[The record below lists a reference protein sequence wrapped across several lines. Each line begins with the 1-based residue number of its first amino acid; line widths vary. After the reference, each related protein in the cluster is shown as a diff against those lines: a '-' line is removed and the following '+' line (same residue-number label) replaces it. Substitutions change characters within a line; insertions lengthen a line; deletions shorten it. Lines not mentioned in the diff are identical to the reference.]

1 MKQNV
6 RLKELLHNIIDIN
19 FDAEIQGV
27 SCNPR
32 KIREGYLF
40 VCLSER
46 DLKIFQAMTVMSENN
61 LNINVISDPTL
72 ITEMRTIFYPNT
84 KKIYSEIVSRFYQ
97 FKQPEYIAAVT
108 GTNGKTSVV
117 EFCCQIWQNAG
128 YNAASIG
135 TLGTYFDASRRYNN
149 GNLTTPSADDLYS
162 ILRDINN
169 KNIENL
175 VLEASS
181 HGIDQYRIHG
191 LRLRAA
197 ALTNFSPDHLDYH
210 DNMDEYFEAK
220 KRLFYEVLPG
230 GGIVILNADID
241 EYNTLVNIAC
251 ERGNRIIAYGK
262 KGTQITLLKQ
272 TLTSSGQD
280 LVIKMYDKIYNITF
294 PVFGKFQAYNLLC
307 AMAISR
313 LDCGEMNIEKLH
325 SPKGRMEKVNSFT
338 FVDYAHTTDALKQAL
353 LSLKLHFRKKIVLV
367 FGCGGNR
374 DKTKRSDMG
383 KIAQKYADRIIITDD
398 NPRDEDPAKIR
409 HNILLHCPNA
419 LEVGDRKAALKK
431 GLNIAY
437 TEGMILLVV
446 GKGHEEFQIVGDKV
460 FECSDVS
467 VIRSGSE
474 FMK

>member
-1 MKQNV
+1 M
-6 RLKELLHNIIDIN
+6 RLKELLHNIINLN

-40 VCLSER
+40 VCISER
-46 DLKIFQAMTVMSENN
+46 DLKSFQAVAVINENYP
-61 LNINVISDPTL
+61 NINVISDT
-72 ITEMRTIFYPNT
+72 TVTTGMRIIFHPNPQ
-84 KKIYSEIVSRFYQ
+84 KIYSEIVSRFYQ

-117 EFCCQIWQNAG
+117 EFCRQIWQNAG
-128 YNAASIG
+128 SNASSIG
-135 TLGTYFDASRRYNN
+135 TLGTCFDTGKRYNN
-149 GNLTTPSADDLYS
+149 GNLTTPSADDLYA

-169 KNIENL
+169 KNVENL

-191 LRLRAA
+191 LRLHAA
-197 ALTNFSPDHLDYH
+197 AFTNFSPEHLDYH
-210 DNMDEYFEAK
+210 GNVDGYFEAK
-220 KRLFYEVLPG
+220 KRLFYEVLPEG
-230 GGIVILNADID
+230 ETAILNADID
-241 EYNTLVNIAC
+241 ECNTLLNIAH
-251 ERGNRIIAYGK
+251 ERGNRIITYGK

-272 TLTSSGQD
+272 TLIADGQY

-294 PVFGKFQAYNLLC
+294 PVFGKFQAHNLLC

-313 LDCGEMNIEKLH
+313 LDYREMHIEKLH
-325 SPKGRMEKVNSFT
+325 SPKGRMEKVNSFA
-338 FVDYAHTTDALKQAL
+338 FVDYAHTADALKQSL

-374 DKTKRSDMG
+374 DKAKRSDMG

-409 HNILLHCPNA
+409 HDILLHCPNA
-419 LEVGDRKAALKK
+419 LEVGDRKAALEK
-431 GLNIAY
+431 GINIAY
-437 TEGMILLVV
+437 NKGMVLLVA
-446 GKGHEEFQIVGDKV
+446 GKGHEEFQIVGDEI

-467 VIRSGSE
+467 MIRK

>member
-6 RLKELLHNIIDIN
+6 RLKELLHNIIDLN

-46 DLKIFQAMTVMSENN
+46 DLKSFQSIVIINKNN
-61 LNINVISDPTL
+61 LSINVISDSTL
-72 ITEMRTIFYPNT
+72 TTEMRTIFHPNPQ
-84 KKIYSEIVSRFYQ
+84 KIYSEIVSRFYQ

-117 EFCCQIWQNAG
+117 EFCRQIWQNAG

-135 TLGTYFDASRRYNN
+135 TLGTSIYTSKRSNS
-149 GNLTTPSADDLYS
+149 NLTTPSADDLYA

-191 LRLRAA
+191 LRLHAA
-197 ALTNFSPDHLDYH
+197 AFTNFSPDHLDYH
-210 DNMDEYFEAK
+210 GNMDEYFEAK
-220 KRLFYEVLPG
+220 KRLFYEVLPEG
-230 GGIVILNADID
+230 ETTILNADID
-241 EYNTLVNIAC
+241 EYDTLLSIAC
-251 ERGNRIIAYGK
+251 KRGNRIITYGE
-262 KGTQITLLKQ
+262 KGTYITLLKQ
-272 TLTSSGQD
+272 TLTADGQY

-294 PVFGKFQAYNLLC
+294 PVFGKFQAHNLLC

-313 LDCGEMNIEKLH
+313 LDCREMHIEKLH
-325 SPKGRMEKVNSFT
+325 SPKGRMEKVNSFA
-338 FVDYAHTTDALKQAL
+338 FVDYAHTADALKQAL
-353 LSLKLHFRKKIVLV
+353 LSLKLHFGKKIVLV

-409 HNILLHCPNA
+409 RDVLLHCPNA
-419 LEVGDRKAALKK
+419 LEVGDRKAALEK

-437 TEGMILLVV
+437 AEGMILLVA
-446 GKGHEEFQIVGDKV
+446 GKGHEEFQIVGDEV
-460 FECSDVS
+460 FECSDIS
-467 VIRSGSE
+467 VIRSGLK